1 MYWEITYK
9 YTKDSFGT
17 SVFYVKANTE
27 KGAIGMFKHIRG
39 DSFYIVEIKPS

>member
-17 SVFYVKANTE
+17 YVFYVKANTE
-27 KGAIGMFKHIRG
+27 KGAIGMFRYIRG
-39 DSFYIVEIKPS
+39 DSFYIVGVKPS